1 MKDEKIIVRIPRNAT
16 SELVVRTAEYWNI
29 PIVDLRW
36 YADGKP
42 SRKGIR
48 MNMDELQ
55 HLSKAINKII
65 EINKVNKNDVNEVSE
80 NV

>member
-36 YADGKP
+36 YTDGKP
-42 SRKGIR
+42 TRKGIR
-48 MNMDELQ
+48 MNMDELE
-55 HLSKAINKII
+55 HLGKAINKII
-65 EINKVNKNDVNEVSE
+65 EINKVNKNDVNEIRK